1 MVLFVSLFDRGVIK
15 CQVSNRIH
23 RIGCALFVII
33 LCLSSSASSHIFN
46 SSSGNSTYVE
56 RCRADCA
63 VHKDLIS
70 CGKFRV
76 VRWLN
81 DIARE
86 KVGSQIGTQIFYSIR
101 NNRVALNKRLLK
113 KKKKK
118 RREEFSEE
126 ISCTSSGWKKS
137 CVRSLFIIRKRSNL
151 FHKIPLFSCKINDS
165 WSWHYASRFRYYKPL
180 L

>member
-56 RCRADCA
+56 KCRADCA

-126 ISCTSSGWKKS
+126 ISCTNSG
-137 CVRSLFIIRKRSNL
+137 
-151 FHKIPLFSCKINDS
+151 
-165 WSWHYASRFRYYKPL
+165 
-180 L
+180 